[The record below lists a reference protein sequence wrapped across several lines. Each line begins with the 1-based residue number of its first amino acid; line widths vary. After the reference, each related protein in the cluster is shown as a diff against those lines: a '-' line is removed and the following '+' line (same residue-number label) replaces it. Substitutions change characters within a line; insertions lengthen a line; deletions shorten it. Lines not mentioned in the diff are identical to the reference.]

1 MQETWETRVPSLGRE
16 DPLGEGM
23 ATPSSILAWRIP
35 WTEEPGRPQSI
46 AEQRVRHNWSDLA
59 CTRILDDVED
69 GPWAFHLFCKDSVSA
84 YWVLPM
90 LFKEIPLLPPP
101 NPPQKKKNLGWFLA
115 VLQGA
120 KWPEQQPPPLPHV
133 FSALY
138 VHLSCKWI
146 LKQNQIVDSNMTF
159 EFCGGTWVHIP
170 GTYKLCDFGPLT

>member
-101 NPPQKKKNLGWFLA
+101 NPPQKKKIWDGSLLSFKGPNDLSSNPHLYPMCSLPYTSTWAVSEFLS
-115 VLQGA
+115 
-120 KWPEQQPPPLPHV
+120 K
-133 FSALY
+133 
-138 VHLSCKWI
+138 
-146 LKQNQIVDSNMTF
+146 TR
-159 EFCGGTWVHIP
+159 
-170 GTYKLCDFGPLT
+170 